1 MTINAA
7 ILILTQNTIERK
19 VYLKTSLYF
28 LFKNFNHIY
37 KYPIIIL
44 HEGDYKERDI
54 QEILGGIRG
63 DYKNL
68 VTFKIIDKLIKLV

>member
-44 HEGDYKERDI
+44 LQWQAYSFLSLKSCRICARLLLYICLREVKF
-54 QEILGGIRG
+54 
-63 DYKNL
+63 N
-68 VTFKIIDKLIKLV
+68 